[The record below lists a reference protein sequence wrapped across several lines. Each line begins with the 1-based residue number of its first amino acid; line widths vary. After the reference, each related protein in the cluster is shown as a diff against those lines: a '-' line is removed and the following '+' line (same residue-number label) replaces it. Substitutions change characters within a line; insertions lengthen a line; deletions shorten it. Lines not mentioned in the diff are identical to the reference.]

1 MNAQVPTL
9 LCWHSHRAG
18 AEVLEK
24 SLKRLSVRKIKIQ
37 RVLYLVQLGKEPEK
51 APNIGDVEIEKIVV
65 SLEDPTHHFAVYELL
80 KEHVLPRVRGFEQ
93 LHINVSPGTPAM
105 HTAWLVLHAGGAFPE
120 GTQLWSSQYNRE
132 TKRTR
137 IDPVDFPITTYLS
150 EYRARSS
157 RDSSVAVYDPQA
169 KSPARREALERLAR
183 YARVPGAPLLLLGE
197 RGTGKT
203 RTVETLVAT
212 VKGREKVVTVPCGG
226 LDSSLV
232 ESVLFGHK
240 KGAFTGAT
248 EDRMGLLAE
257 ADGGILFLD
266 EVQDL
271 PRAAQR
277 KLIRVFQGRERRFRP
292 VGGVEEV
299 KVDVELVCA
308 SNVSREEL
316 RERLDEDF
324 FDRISHLVVSIPPL
338 RECQDDLREDWQR
351 VWGEI
356 CLVGDMPTEAPWSDE
371 LEKAMQESGLPGNLR
386 DLQRLGY
393 LLMAWL
399 PGMFQEQALGF
410 ALSEWDIGVVEEPAD
425 SRFGKGSRNE
435 RIRWFRKEL
444 AVWAKGQFGTW
455 EKAAMSLLCNEKT
468 LRDDFHR

>member
-197 RGTGKT
+197 RGTDRKS
-203 RTVETLVAT
+203 
-212 VKGREKVVTVPCGG
+212 VV
-226 LDSSLV
+226 
-232 ESVLFGHK
+232 
-240 KGAFTGAT
+240 
-248 EDRMGLLAE
+248 
-257 ADGGILFLD
+257 
-266 EVQDL
+266 
-271 PRAAQR
+271 
-277 KLIRVFQGRERRFRP
+277 
-292 VGGVEEV
+292 
-299 KVDVELVCA
+299 
-308 SNVSREEL
+308 
-316 RERLDEDF
+316 
-324 FDRISHLVVSIPPL
+324 
-338 RECQDDLREDWQR
+338 
-351 VWGEI
+351 
-356 CLVGDMPTEAPWSDE
+356 
-371 LEKAMQESGLPGNLR
+371 
-386 DLQRLGY
+386 
-393 LLMAWL
+393 
-399 PGMFQEQALGF
+399 
-410 ALSEWDIGVVEEPAD
+410 
-425 SRFGKGSRNE
+425 
-435 RIRWFRKEL
+435 
-444 AVWAKGQFGTW
+444 
-455 EKAAMSLLCNEKT
+455 
-468 LRDDFHR
+468 